1 MTQTQVLP
9 LQERNPDQPGK
20 RVVADVLVRDQQG
33 RVLLVDDDLP
43 GSDVAAHESPWTA
56 AQRALHEGLGLDR
69 PPTRLLVVDY
79 VDDHLTLIFDA
90 GTLSDAQTEAIRARK
105 SAFCDP
111 GEAGELLPE
120 QGRPRLSAACEALR
134 FGVSRYLQDGEILG

>member
-9 LQERNPDQPGK
+9 VQERNPDQPRK
-20 RVVADVLVRDQQG
+20 LVIADVLVRDQQG
-33 RVLLVDDDLP
+33 NVLLVDDNLP
-43 GSDVAAHESPWTA
+43 GREVAAHESPWTA
-56 AQRALHEGLGLDR
+56 AQRALQEGLGLDLA
-69 PPTRLLVVDY
+69 PTRLLVVDY
-79 VDDHLTLIFDA
+79 IDDHLTLIFDA
-90 GTLSDAQTEAIRARK
+90 GMLTEAQADTMRARR

>member
-1 MTQTQVLP
+1 MQD
-9 LQERNPDQPGK
+9 RNPEHARK
-20 RVVADVLVRDQQG
+20 RVIADVLVRDQQG

-43 GSDVAAHESPWTA
+43 GGDVAAHESPWA
-56 AQRALHEGLGLDR
+56 AAERALHEGLGLDR
-69 PPTRLLVVDY
+69 APTRLLVVDY

-90 GTLSDAQTEAIRARK
+90 GTLSDAQADAIRARK

-134 FGVSRYLQDGEILG
+134 FGVSRSLQDGNILG